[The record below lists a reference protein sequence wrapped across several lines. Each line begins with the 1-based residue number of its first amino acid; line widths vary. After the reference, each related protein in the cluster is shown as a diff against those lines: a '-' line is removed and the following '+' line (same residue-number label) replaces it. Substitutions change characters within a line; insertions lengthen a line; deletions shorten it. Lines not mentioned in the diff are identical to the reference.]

1 MRKREWT
8 KGMNPIA
15 LRIANNVQAHV
26 EQASLRGIQSMEALS
41 KDQDTLEL
49 GLIVMAAGMLVGGCG
64 MLTSVIGTRMVQAIG
79 GKPEDVQMND
89 EDIDQAAV
97 TIFDAAVE
105 AIVRANERAVIRLTG
120 APLTEG
126 QRTYVMKPFEQQ
138 ADQA

>member
-1 MRKREWT
+1 
-8 KGMNPIA
+8 
-15 LRIANNVQAHV
+15 
-26 EQASLRGIQSMEALS
+26 MEALS